1 MMLLD
6 RVIYKKNAVMAVI
19 LCCLAAALATVW
31 PMRLYREEHA
41 YASGLSP
48 VGVTEVITEEQ
59 DAGEYFTAQ
68 YRHLQTLKFYVEYV
82 KDGEKAAF
90 QLFHVGGNGAM
101 ELVAEEEVE
110 LPSEIPAYA
119 AVSVDADMVVGDT
132 YVYTIRGM
140 EGSRFTVGCESQS
153 EALATGKAPLYVQGF
168 YNDTGVD
175 DMAVKTSMLYRV
187 PENKRR
193 CAVRALGYL
202 ALGLL
207 ALLISHGSFAFW
219 ERRRRAAGLDG
230 AAVVSVRRALRV
242 TTTPVLAGLFLL
254 SFAAVWPL
262 KLFDSRI
269 PDLLIYETGILLGTG
284 WCLYGLWHGQASA
297 CEGRDGAPLQACRA
311 EVPQQDKALHG
322 ASAALSVQGF
332 DFTSLCHG
340 GIILCIA
347 LLMDRS
353 AAYMNATNDYIHNAA
368 EGWIV
373 VLLAVMTM
381 LMAELPSLLNAA
393 TMTTFMA
400 SLIGGIA
407 YYAGHAVTGEDP
419 EAAWKN
425 AAALAVSEAIV
436 FGCTAAVSILWTAA
450 DAVRNRQKPRNRVLC
465 GLTAVL
471 AVLAVWMLVFRNTRW
486 WIPLFVTVWVLFY
499 LRYRFWKGRLRFL
512 EDLCRGVLLDFA
524 VKVAYSMLHRYYLAY
539 IYSRFSMHFHTP
551 TVTAYYLLIVSA
563 AALTLFLRKAEGVR
577 GLSLRGQLRVLWKE
591 AFALGMAFSY
601 MVMSLTRSGIGVLA
615 VLVILAA
622 FLAAGSAGKGGCGK
636 EHGIGRLRKR
646 LQAAAGT
653 LLAMFLILCLTFPV
667 AFTGQRLI
675 STVYGQPR
683 RFETLEPYDD
693 WVLRNVEWNCT
704 AFMNIEIFIRDFGDR
719 ILGGEI
725 GSKIYYE
732 NEWYVPQG
740 YRTAD
745 AGSSGICAVEQLAS
759 EGELSGGAL
768 AKLSDALDRL
778 LLERLNLEELET
790 GSIDNGDVSNGRLGL
805 YLAYI
810 RQLNW
815 TGHDEMGVQLASGEI
830 AVHAHNIFLQ
840 TAYDCGIPGGLLLLL
855 AVLSAF
861 AAAFR
866 YARAALLQ
874 EKRTVQRGCAL
885 LPLLL
890 LTGFFIMGMVE
901 WIFQFSNPYT
911 IAVMLAL
918 APVLV
923 QETAEEEQIRE
934 MKL

>member
-6 RVIYKKNAVMAVI
+6 RVIYKKNAVIAVI
-19 LCCLAAALATVW
+19 LCCLAMALATIY
-31 PMRLYREEHA
+31 PMRLYHEEHS
-41 YASGLSP
+41 YASGLRP

-82 KDGEKAAF
+82 RDGEKAAF
-90 QLFHVGGNGAM
+90 QLFHVGENGAM

-119 AVSVDADMVVGDT
+119 VVSVDADMVVGDT

-175 DMAVKTSMLYRV
+175 DMAVKTSLLYRV
-187 PENKRR
+187 PENKWR
-193 CAVRALGYL
+193 CAGRAAGYL
-202 ALGLL
+202 ALGAL
-207 ALLISHGSFAFW
+207 ALLIRHAVFAFR
-219 ERRRRAAGLDG
+219 ERRRPAAGTG
-230 AAVVSVRRALRV
+230 VVCVRRALRV
-242 TTTPVLAGLFLL
+242 TATPVLAVLFLL

-269 PDLLIYETGILLGTG
+269 PDILIYETGILLGTG
-284 WCLYGLWHGQASA
+284 WCLYGLWHGQEIAAAGSDA
-297 CEGRDGAPLQACRA
+297 GMCGDVNAALPGAPANAPAQ
-311 EVPQQDKALHG
+311 
-322 ASAALSVQGF
+322 SF

-340 GIILCIA
+340 GIVLCIA

-353 AAYMNATNDYIHNAA
+353 AAYMNATNDHIHNAA

-373 VLLAVMTM
+373 VLLAVITL

-393 TMTTFMA
+393 TMSTFMA

-419 EAAWKN
+419 EAALKN
-425 AAALAVSEAIV
+425 AAVLAVSAAIV
-436 FGCTAAVSILWTAA
+436 CGCTAAVSILWTAA
-450 DAVRNRQKPRNRVLC
+450 DAVRNGTRAQNRLRR

-471 AVLAVWMLVFRNTRW
+471 AALAVWMLVFRNTRG
-486 WIPLFVTVWVLFY
+486 WIPLFVAVWGLFY
-499 LRYRFWKGRLRFL
+499 LRYRFWKGRARFL

-524 VKVAYSMLHRYYLAY
+524 VKVGYSMLHRYYLAY

-563 AALTLFLRKAEGVR
+563 AALTLFLRKAEQAR
-577 GLSLRGQLRVLWKE
+577 GLSLRRRLRMLWKE
-591 AFALGMAFSY
+591 AFALGMTFSY

-615 VLVILAA
+615 VLGIVAA
-622 FLAAGSAGKGGCGK
+622 FMAAGSGREEESGKGRGAGKL
-636 EHGIGRLRKR
+636 LRR
-646 LQAAAGT
+646 IRTAAGT

-725 GSKIYYE
+725 GSRIYYE

-745 AGSSGICAVEQLAS
+745 AGENGIRAVEELAS
-759 EGELSGGAL
+759 EGELSGGVL
-768 AKLSDALDRL
+768 AKLSDALDGL
-778 LLERLNLEELET
+778 LLERLNLEELEA

-840 TAYDCGIPGGLLLLL
+840 TAYDCGIPGGLLLLA
-855 AVLSAF
+855 AVL
-861 AAAFR
+861 AALAGAFR
-866 YARAALLQ
+866 FARRAALQ
-874 EKRTVQRGCAL
+874 AAERMQKGCEL
-885 LPLLL
+885 LPFLL
-890 LTGFFIMGMVE
+890 LTGFFITGMVE
-901 WIFQFSNPYT
+901 WIFQLCNPYT

-923 QETAEEEQIRE
+923 QEGAEG
-934 MKL
+934 K